1 MGPILHL
8 NASSSLKYHVNVS
21 DYAVKTIH
29 YKKKSNMLISLEI
42 TLSELAKAI
51 EINNET
57 NIENSSS
64 TFH

>member
-1 MGPILHL
+1 MAPYSMNHYLR
-8 NASSSLKYHVNVS
+8 KYLIKT
-21 DYAVKTIH
+21 VKTIH
-29 YKKKSNMLISLEI
+29 YKKKSNMLILLEI